1 MNIKKVFIASL
12 AFISFG
18 TWADFD
24 FYGKINVSLEDKDA
38 NTSSA
43 QVPKLM
49 SETKFKNNA
58 SRIGLKGSYEISPSI
73 KLSFQIE
80 EEIDPTD
87 LRADGDKVFK
97 ERNTFIAISG
107 NFGKL
112 FTGTYDTAFKTSQLK
127 VDLFNDT
134 RADIKYILRGENR
147 MNSFVGYTSPDFI
160 EGFNVTINSISQTN
174 SNGESMALNYASNNI
189 KASLAVEQNL
199 RGYDGKRFA
208 IMLPLEELDLGLLYQ
223 SSKKLSSGKFYSG
236 HVISIKR
243 KISNKGS
250 IYIQNAESEE
260 LDLGLMKIMS
270 GSQNSIGYSHKI
282 NTKTQAFAH
291 FSNLNKEDDTT
302 FTSIGFEYKF

>member
-1 MNIKKVFIASL
+1 MNKKLIKNFLFLSTIFFNIHA
-12 AFISFG
+12 IS
-18 TWADFD
+18 DMK
-24 FYGKINVSLEDKDA
+24 FYGKINVSLEDADL
-38 NTSSA
+38 NTS
-43 QVPKLM
+43 

-58 SRIGLKGSYEISPSI
+58 SRIGLQGSYEISPSI

-87 LRADGDKVFK
+87 LKADGDKVFK

-107 NFGKL
+107 DFGKL

-147 MNSFVGYTSPDFI
+147 MDSFVGYTSPDFI
-160 EGFNVTINSISQTN
+160 EGLNVTINSISQT
-174 SNGESMALNYASNNI
+174 SGNGESMALNYSSNNM
-189 KASLAVEQNL
+189 KASFAVEQNL
-199 RGYDGKRFA
+199 KGYDGERFA

-223 SSKKLSSGKFYSG
+223 SSKKLSSGKSYSG
-236 HVISIKR
+236 RVVSMKR

-250 IYIQNAESEE
+250 IYIQNAES
-260 LDLGLMKIMS
+260 DMKIMS

-282 NTKTQAFAH
+282 NTNTKAFAH
-291 FSNLNKEDDTT
+291 FSNLKKEDNVGDAT
-302 FTSIGFEYKF
+302 FTSIGFEHKF

>member
-1 MNIKKVFIASL
+1 LAYRQLIEIFSLKKVFIASL

-18 TWADFD
+18 ALADFD
-24 FYGKINVSLEDKDA
+24 FYGKINVSLEDEDLS
-38 NTSSA
+38 TS
-43 QVPKLM
+43 

-58 SRIGLKGSYEISPSI
+58 SRIGLKGSYEISPLI

-87 LRADGDKVFK
+87 FRADGDKVFK

-107 NFGKL
+107 DFGKL
-112 FTGTYDTAFKTSQLK
+112 FTGTHDTAFKTSQLK

-160 EGFNVTINSISQTN
+160 EGLNVTINSISQT
-174 SNGESMALNYASNNI
+174 SGNGESMALNYSSNNM
-189 KASLAVEQNL
+189 KASFAVEQNL
-199 RGYDGKRFA
+199 KGYDGERFA

-223 SSKKLSSGKFYSG
+223 SSKKLSSGKSYSG
-236 HVISIKR
+236 HVVSMKR

-250 IYIQNAESEE
+250 IYIQNAES
-260 LDLGLMKIMS
+260 DMKIMS

-282 NTKTQAFAH
+282 NKNTKAFAH
-291 FSNLNKEDDTT
+291 FSNLKKEDNEGDAT
-302 FTSIGFEYKF
+302 FTSIGFEHKF